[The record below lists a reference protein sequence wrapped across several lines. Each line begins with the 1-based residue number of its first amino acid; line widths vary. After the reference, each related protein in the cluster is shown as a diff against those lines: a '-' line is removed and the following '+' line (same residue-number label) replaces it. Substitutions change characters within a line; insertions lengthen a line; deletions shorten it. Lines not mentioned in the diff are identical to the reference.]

1 LRRIQKRISSD
12 FGTVFCLDGASR
24 NRQELVNG
32 FQSEAGP
39 AVFLISLKAGGYGL
53 NLTAADAVAHLDPW
67 WNPAVEAQATDRAH
81 RIGQT
86 CPVTVYRLLT
96 RDTVEERVRRMQDRK
111 RALID
116 ATTGD
121 EGLPHNWTTQDLEDL
136 LR

>member
-1 LRRIQKRISSD
+1 
-12 FGTVFCLDGASR
+12 V
-24 NRQELVNG
+24 V
-32 FQSEAGP
+32 
-39 AVFLISLKAGGYGL
+39 
-53 NLTAADAVAHLDPW
+53 HLDPW

-86 CPVTVYRLLT
+86 RPVTVYRLMT
-96 RDTVEERVRRMQDRK
+96 RETVEERVRRMQDKK

-121 EGLPHNWTTQDLEDL
+121 NSESDGLPSNWTSDDLEGL